1 MTKEMDAFAYMM
13 AAEKVVN
20 LIFLIEQMMI
30 FMEEYSIEPDEEVK
44 KALAPEIEKLKNW
57 IK

>member
-1 MTKEMDAFAYMM
+1 MTKEMDAFAYIM